1 MKKFVIYYFSGT
13 GNTWWVAKELHQRL
27 NTPGM
32 QAQCHSIEAFSW
44 EAVPEQVKQ
53 ADHILFGFPVYGSAA
68 PRLMKDFIRQF
79 PAARSGQSVSVFA
92 TQALASGDTSYHV
105 GQSLVQKGY
114 RLQQAVHFR
123 LMNNL
128 HIPRFRFYRPKNDH
142 RVAKLQQKSLP
153 KLEALVQ
160 GITDNKVCIT
170 GNNPLGHALGNLQRK
185 YEDQLVT
192 FASKEFQV
200 DQGRCLDCG
209 KCIRICPVQN
219 IQKQD
224 DTYKFGDRCI
234 LCLRCYSQCPS
245 CAILIGEGSRDVTKY
260 PRYRGPGGD
269 FYIELLQKKS

>member
-1 MKKFVIYYFSGT
+1 MKKIIIYYFSGT
-13 GNTWWVAKELHQRL
+13 GNTWWIAKELHQRL
-27 NTPGM
+27 NASGLHS
-32 QAQCHSIEAFSW
+32 QCHSIEAFSW
-44 EAVPEQVKQ
+44 EAVPEQVKE

-79 PAARSGQSVSVFA
+79 PVAHPGQSISVFA

-105 GQSLVQKGY
+105 GQGLVQRGY
-114 RLQQAVHFR
+114 QLKQAVHFR

-128 HIPRFRFYRPKNDH
+128 HIPRFKFYRPKNDH

-153 KLEALVQ
+153 KLAALVQ
-160 GITDNKVCIT
+160 ALVEDQTWIT
-170 GNNPLGHALGNLQRK
+170 GNNPMGHVLGNLQRK

-200 DQGRCLDCG
+200 DKSRCLDCG
-209 KCIRICPVQN
+209 KCIRICPMQN
-219 IQKQD
+219 IQKQKG
-224 DTYKFGDRCI
+224 TYTFGDRCM

-245 CAILIGEGSRDVTKY
+245 CAILIGEGSRDEVKY

-269 FYIELLQKKS
+269 FHIELLRKES